1 MSSSFQK
8 SFCAKTPFK
17 QVDEGSKE
25 LDAMEA
31 GASKNAVEPVVV
43 EAPKNYSQ
51 IKNRDGSQLMT
62 ASEAKELDETGF
74 MPSSV
79 KDKEFRGAAPQ
90 MQDED
95 SHEFDHKPAESEIK
109 KADYINAK
117 MAKMKKERQ
126 GRKAVKD
133 VNKVITSI
141 KNLNI

>member
-43 EAPKNYSQ
+43 EAPKN
-51 IKNRDGSQLMT
+51 
-62 ASEAKELDETGF
+62 
-74 MPSSV
+74 
-79 KDKEFRGAAPQ
+79 
-90 MQDED
+90 
-95 SHEFDHKPAESEIK
+95 ESEIK

>member
-17 QVDEGSKE
+17 QVDAGSKE

-31 GASKNAVEPVVV
+31 GTSKNAVEPVVV
-43 EAPKNYSQ
+43 DAPKNYSQ
-51 IKNRDGSQLMT
+51 IKNRDGSQFMT

-74 MPSSV
+74 MAASV
-79 KDKEFRGAAPQ
+79 KDREFRGAAP
-90 MQDED
+90 MMHDED
-95 SHEFDHKPAESEIK
+95 DHEFDHKPTEGDKE
-109 KADYINAK
+109 KADYMNAK